1 MRETSLEGHSGDV
14 TRLALSP
21 DERILFS
28 GARDHSVRLWDLAAR
43 VFLRA
48 LRCEDP
54 NWFSSAR
61 GFMGSLPRG
70 DITFLSAGLDGR
82 LVVGSWDGCLRVFQ
96 VAESASMNRFFEE
109 ERSVDRL
116 FEERSVDGLFEKE
129 RSVDRLFEERSV
141 DGLFE
146 KDISIGHLL
155 RGDLDEEC
163 KETDTLLS
171 SVTLSDVCPVIH
183 DHP

>member
-1 MRETSLEGHSGDV
+1 
-14 TRLALSP
+14 
-21 DERILFS
+21 
-28 GARDHSVRLWDLAAR
+28 
-43 VFLRA
+43 
-48 LRCEDP
+48 
-54 NWFSSAR
+54 
-61 GFMGSLPRG
+61 MGSLPRG

-96 VAESASMNRFFEE
+96 VAESVSMNRFFEE

-116 FEERSVDGLFEKE
+116 FEEE
-129 RSVDRLFEERSV
+129 RSVDRFFEERSV
-141 DGLFE
+141 DRLFE

>member
-116 FEERSVDGLFEKE
+116 FEEG
-129 RSVDRLFEERSV
+129 VDR
-141 DGLFE
+141 LFE

>member
-1 MRETSLEGHSGDV
+1 M
-14 TRLALSP
+14 
-21 DERILFS
+21 
-28 GARDHSVRLWDLAAR
+28 
-43 VFLRA
+43 
-48 LRCEDP
+48 C
-54 NWFSSAR
+54 
-61 GFMGSLPRG
+61 SLPRG

-116 FEERSVDGLFEKE
+116 FEERSVDGLFE
-129 RSVDRLFEERSV
+129 ERSV

>member
-70 DITFLSAGLDGR
+70 DVMFLSAGLDGR

-116 FEERSVDGLFEKE
+116 FEEE
-129 RSVDRLFEERSV
+129 RSVDRLFEEERSV

-163 KETDTLLS
+163 KGTDTLLS

>member
-1 MRETSLEGHSGDV
+1 
-14 TRLALSP
+14 
-21 DERILFS
+21 
-28 GARDHSVRLWDLAAR
+28 
-43 VFLRA
+43 
-48 LRCEDP
+48 
-54 NWFSSAR
+54 
-61 GFMGSLPRG
+61 MGSLPRG

-116 FEERSVDGLFEKE
+116 FEERSVDGLFEK
-129 RSVDRLFEERSV
+129 
-141 DGLFE
+141 
-146 KDISIGHLL
+146 DISIGHLL

>member
-1 MRETSLEGHSGDV
+1 
-14 TRLALSP
+14 
-21 DERILFS
+21 
-28 GARDHSVRLWDLAAR
+28 
-43 VFLRA
+43 
-48 LRCEDP
+48 
-54 NWFSSAR
+54 
-61 GFMGSLPRG
+61 MGSLPRG
-70 DITFLSAGLDGR
+70 DITFLSAVLDGR

-96 VAESASMNRFFEE
+96 VAESVSMNRFFEEGVSVDRFFE

-116 FEERSVDGLFEKE
+116 FEERSVD
-129 RSVDRLFEERSV
+129 R
-141 DGLFE
+141 LFE

>member
-1 MRETSLEGHSGDV
+1 
-14 TRLALSP
+14 
-21 DERILFS
+21 
-28 GARDHSVRLWDLAAR
+28 
-43 VFLRA
+43 
-48 LRCEDP
+48 
-54 NWFSSAR
+54 
-61 GFMGSLPRG
+61 MGSLPRG

-109 ERSVDRL
+109 GVSVDRL
-116 FEERSVDGLFEKE
+116 FEEG
-129 RSVDRLFEERSV
+129 VDRLFE
-141 DGLFE
+141 
-146 KDISIGHLL
+146 KDVSIGHLL

-163 KETDTLLS
+163 KGTDTLLS

>member
-96 VAESASMNRFFEE
+96 VAESVSMHRFFEEGVSVDRFFE

-116 FEERSVDGLFEKE
+116 FEEGV
-129 RSVDRLFEERSV
+129 SVDR
-141 DGLFE
+141 LFE

-155 RGDLDEEC
+155 RGDLEEEC

>member
-1 MRETSLEGHSGDV
+1 MRETSLGGHSGDV

-109 ERSVDRL
+109 ERSVDRI
-116 FEERSVDGLFEKE
+116 FEEERSVD
-129 RSVDRLFEERSV
+129 R
-141 DGLFE
+141 LFE

>member
-96 VAESASMNRFFEE
+96 VAESVSMNRFFEE

-116 FEERSVDGLFEKE
+116 FEEE
-129 RSVDRLFEERSV
+129 RSVDRFFEERSV
-141 DGLFE
+141 DRLFE

>member
-116 FEERSVDGLFEKE
+116 FEEE
-129 RSVDRLFEERSV
+129 RSVDRLFEEGV
-141 DGLFE
+141 DRLFE
-146 KDISIGHLL
+146 KDIGIGHLL

>member
-109 ERSVDRL
+109 GVSVDR
-116 FEERSVDGLFEKE
+116 
-129 RSVDRLFEERSV
+129 
-141 DGLFE
+141 LFE

-155 RGDLDEEC
+155 RGDLEEEC

>member
-116 FEERSVDGLFEKE
+116 FEEE

>member
-1 MRETSLEGHSGDV
+1 
-14 TRLALSP
+14 
-21 DERILFS
+21 
-28 GARDHSVRLWDLAAR
+28 
-43 VFLRA
+43 
-48 LRCEDP
+48 
-54 NWFSSAR
+54 
-61 GFMGSLPRG
+61 MGSLPRG

-96 VAESASMNRFFEE
+96 VAKSASMNRFFEEGVSVDRFFE

-116 FEERSVDGLFEKE
+116 FEERSVD
-129 RSVDRLFEERSV
+129 RR
-141 DGLFE
+141 FE

>member
-70 DITFLSAGLDGR
+70 DITFLSAVLDGR

-96 VAESASMNRFFEE
+96 VAESVSMNRFFEE
-109 ERSVDRL
+109 GVSVDR
-116 FEERSVDGLFEKE
+116 FFQ
-129 RSVDRLFEERSV
+129 EERSV

-163 KETDTLLS
+163 KGTDTLLS

>member
-109 ERSVDRL
+109 GVSVDRFFEERSVDRL
-116 FEERSVDGLFEKE
+116 FEERSVD
-129 RSVDRLFEERSV
+129 R
-141 DGLFE
+141 LFE

>member
-70 DITFLSAGLDGR
+70 DITFLSAVLDGR

-96 VAESASMNRFFEE
+96 VAESVSMNRFFEEGVSVDRFFE

-116 FEERSVDGLFEKE
+116 FEERSVD
-129 RSVDRLFEERSV
+129 R
-141 DGLFE
+141 LFE

>member
-82 LVVGSWDGCLRVFQ
+82 LRVFQ

-116 FEERSVDGLFEKE
+116 FEE

-163 KETDTLLS
+163 KGTDTLLS

>member
-1 MRETSLEGHSGDV
+1 
-14 TRLALSP
+14 
-21 DERILFS
+21 
-28 GARDHSVRLWDLAAR
+28 
-43 VFLRA
+43 
-48 LRCEDP
+48 
-54 NWFSSAR
+54 
-61 GFMGSLPRG
+61 MGSLPRG
-70 DITFLSAGLDGR
+70 DITFLSAVLDGR

-116 FEERSVDGLFEKE
+116 FEERSVD
-129 RSVDRLFEERSV
+129 RLFEERSV

-155 RGDLDEEC
+155 RGDLEEEC

-171 SVTLSDVCPVIH
+171 SITLSDVRPVIH

>member
-21 DERILFS
+21 DERVLFS

-43 VFLRA
+43 VFLRV

-54 NWFSSAR
+54 NWFFSAR
-61 GFMGSLPRG
+61 SFMCSLPRG

-82 LVVGSWDGCLRVFQ
+82 LVVGSLDGCLRVFQ
-96 VAESASMNRFFEE
+96 VAESGKE

-116 FEERSVDGLFEKE
+116 FEKDV
-129 RSVDRLFEERSV
+129 SVDRLFEKDVSV
-141 DGLFE
+141 DRLLKGVTQE
-146 KDISIGHLL
+146 VSIGHLL

-171 SVTLSDVCPVIH
+171 SVMLSDVCSVIH
-183 DHP
+183 DNP

>member
-109 ERSVDRL
+109 ERSVDRF
-116 FEERSVDGLFEKE
+116 FEEE
-129 RSVDRLFEERSV
+129 RSVDRLFEEGV
-141 DGLFE
+141 DRLFE

>member
-116 FEERSVDGLFEKE
+116 FEERSVD
-129 RSVDRLFEERSV
+129 RLFEERSV

-163 KETDTLLS
+163 KGTDTLLS

>member
-14 TRLALSP
+14 TRLALSL

-70 DITFLSAGLDGR
+70 DVTFLSAGLDGR

-116 FEERSVDGLFEKE
+116 FEEE
-129 RSVDRLFEERSV
+129 RSVDRLFEEGVSV
-141 DGLFE
+141 DRLFE

-155 RGDLDEEC
+155 RGDLEEEC

>member
-1 MRETSLEGHSGDV
+1 
-14 TRLALSP
+14 
-21 DERILFS
+21 
-28 GARDHSVRLWDLAAR
+28 
-43 VFLRA
+43 
-48 LRCEDP
+48 
-54 NWFSSAR
+54 
-61 GFMGSLPRG
+61 MGSLPRG

-109 ERSVDRL
+109 GV
-116 FEERSVDGLFEKE
+116 
-129 RSVDRLFEERSV
+129 SVDRLFEERSV

-155 RGDLDEEC
+155 RGDLEEEC

>member
-1 MRETSLEGHSGDV
+1 
-14 TRLALSP
+14 
-21 DERILFS
+21 
-28 GARDHSVRLWDLAAR
+28 
-43 VFLRA
+43 
-48 LRCEDP
+48 
-54 NWFSSAR
+54 
-61 GFMGSLPRG
+61 MGSLPRG

-96 VAESASMNRFFEE
+96 VTESASMNRFFEE

-116 FEERSVDGLFEKE
+116 FEE

>member
-1 MRETSLEGHSGDV
+1 
-14 TRLALSP
+14 
-21 DERILFS
+21 
-28 GARDHSVRLWDLAAR
+28 
-43 VFLRA
+43 
-48 LRCEDP
+48 
-54 NWFSSAR
+54 
-61 GFMGSLPRG
+61 MGSLPRG

-96 VAESASMNRFFEE
+96 VAKSASMNRFFEE

-116 FEERSVDGLFEKE
+116 FEE

-163 KETDTLLS
+163 KGTDTLLS

>member
-1 MRETSLEGHSGDV
+1 
-14 TRLALSP
+14 
-21 DERILFS
+21 
-28 GARDHSVRLWDLAAR
+28 
-43 VFLRA
+43 
-48 LRCEDP
+48 
-54 NWFSSAR
+54 
-61 GFMGSLPRG
+61 MGSLPRG

-116 FEERSVDGLFEKE
+116 FEERSVD
-129 RSVDRLFEERSV
+129 RLFEERSV

>member
-109 ERSVDRL
+109 GVSVDRL
-116 FEERSVDGLFEKE
+116 FEEG
-129 RSVDRLFEERSV
+129 VDRLFE
-141 DGLFE
+141 
-146 KDISIGHLL
+146 KDVSIGHLL

>member
-1 MRETSLEGHSGDV
+1 
-14 TRLALSP
+14 
-21 DERILFS
+21 
-28 GARDHSVRLWDLAAR
+28 
-43 VFLRA
+43 
-48 LRCEDP
+48 
-54 NWFSSAR
+54 
-61 GFMGSLPRG
+61 MGSLPRG

-109 ERSVDRL
+109 RSVDR
-116 FEERSVDGLFEKE
+116 
-129 RSVDRLFEERSV
+129 
-141 DGLFE
+141 LFE

-155 RGDLDEEC
+155 RGDLEEEC

>member
-1 MRETSLEGHSGDV
+1 M
-14 TRLALSP
+14 
-21 DERILFS
+21 
-28 GARDHSVRLWDLAAR
+28 
-43 VFLRA
+43 
-48 LRCEDP
+48 C
-54 NWFSSAR
+54 
-61 GFMGSLPRG
+61 SLPRG

-116 FEERSVDGLFEKE
+116 FEEERSVDG
-129 RSVDRLFEERSV
+129 LFEERSV

>member
-1 MRETSLEGHSGDV
+1 M
-14 TRLALSP
+14 
-21 DERILFS
+21 
-28 GARDHSVRLWDLAAR
+28 
-43 VFLRA
+43 
-48 LRCEDP
+48 C
-54 NWFSSAR
+54 
-61 GFMGSLPRG
+61 SLPRG
-70 DITFLSAGLDGR
+70 DVMFLSAGLDGR

-109 ERSVDRL
+109 GVSVDRF
-116 FEERSVDGLFEKE
+116 FEERSVD
-129 RSVDRLFEERSV
+129 R
-141 DGLFE
+141 LFE

>member
-54 NWFSSAR
+54 NWFCSAR

-109 ERSVDRL
+109 GVSVDRL
-116 FEERSVDGLFEKE
+116 FEEG
-129 RSVDRLFEERSV
+129 VDRLFE
-141 DGLFE
+141 
-146 KDISIGHLL
+146 KDVSIGHLL

-163 KETDTLLS
+163 KGTDTLLS

>member
-61 GFMGSLPRG
+61 GFMCSLPRG
-70 DITFLSAGLDGR
+70 DVMFLSAGLDGR

-116 FEERSVDGLFEKE
+116 FEEGV
-129 RSVDRLFEERSV
+129 SVDRLFE
-141 DGLFE
+141 
-146 KDISIGHLL
+146 KDVSIGHLL
-155 RGDLDEEC
+155 RGDLEEEC

-171 SVTLSDVCPVIH
+171 SITLSDVCPVIH

>member
-61 GFMGSLPRG
+61 GFMCSLPRG

-116 FEERSVDGLFEKE
+116 FEEE

>member
-96 VAESASMNRFFEE
+96 VAESVSMNRFFEEGVSVDRFFE

-116 FEERSVDGLFEKE
+116 FEEG
-129 RSVDRLFEERSV
+129 VDRLFE
-141 DGLFE
+141 
-146 KDISIGHLL
+146 KDVSIGHLL
-155 RGDLDEEC
+155 RGDLEEEC

>member
-1 MRETSLEGHSGDV
+1 
-14 TRLALSP
+14 
-21 DERILFS
+21 
-28 GARDHSVRLWDLAAR
+28 
-43 VFLRA
+43 
-48 LRCEDP
+48 
-54 NWFSSAR
+54 
-61 GFMGSLPRG
+61 MGSLPRG

-109 ERSVDRL
+109 ERSVDRF
-116 FEERSVDGLFEKE
+116 FEEE
-129 RSVDRLFEERSV
+129 RSVDRLFEEERSV
-141 DGLFE
+141 DRLFEEGVSVDRLFE
-146 KDISIGHLL
+146 KDVSIGHLL

-163 KETDTLLS
+163 KGTDTLLS

>member
-109 ERSVDRL
+109 ERSVDGL
-116 FEERSVDGLFEKE
+116 FEEG
-129 RSVDRLFEERSV
+129 VDR
-141 DGLFE
+141 LFE